1 MTSSRKVGLV
11 NEVKK
16 KTLFRYLVLLLRI
29 GIIKIARI
37 GSINCR
43 ETVEHL
49 TEDSLPGSALFFSTE
64 RSACALTRLR
74 SRERDY
80 KTSGRGS
87 ERDSQRGDEGVEN
100 TNGGLL
106 LLYYPG

>member
-37 GSINCR
+37 SAASTASRPSSTLQRIPCL
-43 ETVEHL
+43 V
-49 TEDSLPGSALFFSTE
+49 LPSFF
-64 RSACALTRLR
+64 RQNAVRVL
-74 SRERDY
+74 
-80 KTSGRGS
+80 
-87 ERDSQRGDEGVEN
+87 
-100 TNGGLL
+100 
-106 LLYYPG
+106 